1 MLDSVI
7 TAKKKVLSSNIF
19 GRMQILTKKDKNGEP
34 Y

>member
-7 TAKKKVLSSNIF
+7 KEKKVLSWNIF
-19 GRMQILTKKDKNGEP
+19 GRMQIWTKKDKNREP

>member
-7 TAKKKVLSSNIF
+7 KEKKVLSCNTF
-19 GRMQILTKKDKNGEP
+19 GRMQIWTKKDKNREP